1 MHMVELMKLSKIIRL
16 YPTKEQEIKF
26 RKFCGVA
33 RWTWNTCLE
42 FMNTQYEQGYFV
54 KVQDMID
61 YVKDIKYQD
70 GYEWIL
76 EVPEAVTKQ
85 AIKDLDLARSR
96 YIEAKKKKEE
106 AAKRGIILDIDV
118 GFPTFHKKDMY
129 ESFYQR
135 TDKIKQRDDKYIMIT
150 RVGKVKTSKF
160 KLPNKVGNPR
170 IKYDG
175 KYWYLTFCYDV
186 NIDKKECTDK
196 NIGIDLGLNNMAV
209 LSTGKV
215 YRNINKDRKIK
226 ILERRKKIIQRK
238 LSYKYLCSKRK
249 YGKEVKSNNI
259 KKLEALVRVIERKI
273 KNIRKTYIHTITKEI
288 VKLLPKSIIIEDLKV
303 KRMLKNRHLSHS
315 ISKMGWYMFRQ
326 FLSYKSKIWG
336 IKFIVA
342 DKYYASSQICSCC
355 KNKKPMP
362 LKLRIY
368 ECKNCGLKIDRD
380 LNAAYNLAAY
390 VD

>member
-1 MHMVELMKLSKIIRL
+1 MHMIEMMKLSKIIRL

-42 FMNTQYEQGYFV
+42 FMNAQYEQGYFV

-106 AAKRGIILDIDV
+106 AAKKGIILDIDV

-135 TDKIKQRDDKYIMIT
+135 TDKIKQRDDKHIMIT

-170 IKYDG
+170 IKY
-175 KYWYLTFCYDV
+175 
-186 NIDKKECTDK
+186 
-196 NIGIDLGLNNMAV
+196 
-209 LSTGKV
+209 
-215 YRNINKDRKIK
+215 
-226 ILERRKKIIQRK
+226 
-238 LSYKYLCSKRK
+238 
-249 YGKEVKSNNI
+249 
-259 KKLEALVRVIERKI
+259 
-273 KNIRKTYIHTITKEI
+273 
-288 VKLLPKSIIIEDLKV
+288 LL
-303 KRMLKNRHLSHS
+303 
-315 ISKMGWYMFRQ
+315 
-326 FLSYKSKIWG
+326 
-336 IKFIVA
+336 
-342 DKYYASSQICSCC
+342 
-355 KNKKPMP
+355 
-362 LKLRIY
+362 
-368 ECKNCGLKIDRD
+368 
-380 LNAAYNLAAY
+380 
-390 VD
+390 